1 MLEDTIAAIATPPGV
16 GGIAVVRVSGPLA
29 ESIFHNLF
37 RPKRPSSIPESHH
50 LYHGDIVC
58 PESGLIIDE
67 VLTCL
72 MRGPNSYTGEDVLE
86 IHGHGGHIL
95 PQKVLSAVIRAGARP
110 AAAGE
115 FTRRAFLNGRMDLS
129 QAEAVA
135 ELMTAQTDRG
145 MDMALAHLKGDL
157 RRTAEKWIDGLTD
170 CLAYLEAAI
179 EFSEDGIE
187 DPSSH
192 TAIAEKLR
200 NTAFELGRLAST
212 FDMGKI
218 FLSGVRVVIAG
229 RANVGKS
236 SLLNRLLGEKR
247 AIVTSAPGT
256 TRDFIEE
263 PMDLSGI
270 AVRLTDTAGIRETSC
285 EIEQAGID
293 LVWEK
298 VDAAD
303 AVLILLDGSEP
314 LRDEDRQILIRCKS
328 KPVLAVV
335 NKEDLPRV
343 LCDNEITVFT
353 DGPPVWISAKYDIG
367 IDALKAA
374 LHRRLVGAPQAASDS
389 PAVTITNLRHRIAIE
404 KAEALISQAAV
415 TVASGVSYEL
425 AVADI
430 HEAVD
435 SLGEISGRTL
445 TDAVLDRIFSTF
457 CIGK

>member
-29 ESIFHNLF
+29 ETIFHNLF
-37 RPKRPSSIPESHH
+37 RSKRSISIPASHR

-58 PESGLIIDE
+58 PESEVILDE
-67 VLTCL
+67 VLACL
-72 MRGPNSYTGEDVLE
+72 MRGPHSYTGEDVLE

-95 PQKVLSAVIRAGARP
+95 PQKILSAVIRAGARP
-110 AAAGE
+110 AVAGE

-135 ELMTAQTDRG
+135 EMMTAQTDRG
-145 MDMALAHLKGDL
+145 LNMALAHLKGDL
-157 RRTAEKWIDGLTD
+157 RRTADRWIDDLTD
-170 CLAYLEAAI
+170 CLAYLEATI

-192 TAIAEKLR
+192 MAVAERLR

-212 FDMGKI
+212 FDRGRI
-218 FLSGVRVVIAG
+218 YLSGVRVVIAG

-247 AIVTSAPGT
+247 AIVTSTPGT

-263 PMDLSGI
+263 PMDLFGI
-270 AVRLTDTAGIRETSC
+270 AVHMIDTAGIRETDC

-298 VDAAD
+298 VADAD
-303 AVLILLDGSEP
+303 AVLVLLDGSEP
-314 LRDEDRQILIRCKS
+314 LREEDRQILSRCAA
-328 KPVLAVV
+328 KPVLAIV
-335 NKEDLPRV
+335 NKGDLPHV
-343 LCDNEITVFT
+343 LRDDEITVFT
-353 DGPPVWISAKYDIG
+353 EEPPVWISAKYNMG
-367 IDALKAA
+367 IDDLKTA
-374 LHRRLVGAPQAASDS
+374 LHRRLAGTPQAASDA
-389 PAVTITNLRHRIAIE
+389 PAVMITNLRHRLAVE
-404 KAEALISQAAV
+404 KADALLSQAAAA
-415 TVASGVSYEL
+415 VAGGVSFEL

-430 HEAVD
+430 HEAMD
-435 SLGEISGRTL
+435 SLGEIGGRTL
-445 TDAVLDRIFSTF
+445 NDTVLDRIFSTF